1 MQTVYIGNT
10 LINDVMLGSQR
21 MDDVIQTIT
30 LPVDILIVASGGGGG
45 SAGVGNNNGSG
56 GGAGAGRYLS
66 ASFSL
71 IQTGTAYSF
80 TIGSAGTGGSNGGDA
95 TAFGVT
101 CTGGGSGG
109 GTASGGNSG
118 GSGGGASVAVPS
130 SAGNATSATGNYGI
144 GYGVAG
150 ATSAGFP
157 STLIGG
163 NGGGAGGT
171 FAGSTTP
178 KSWLDGINYAEGGYA
193 GRQSHTQST
202 LYGSGGDGADVNL
215 GTTTGNTGVKGII
228 KLRYAGSGSQA
239 TGGQISFSG
248 GYTYHTFT
256 ASGTFTY

>member
-1 MQTVYIGNT
+1 
-10 LINDVMLGSQR
+10 
-21 MDDVIQTIT
+21 MDDVIQTT
-30 LPVDILIVASGGGGG
+30 MLPIDILIVASGGGGG
-45 SAGVGNNNGSG
+45 SAGGGNNNGSG

-71 IQTGTAYSF
+71 VQTGTTYSF
-80 TIGSAGTGGSNGGDA
+80 TIANAGTGGNNGGDS

-101 CTGGGSGG
+101 CTGGGAGN
-109 GTASGGNSG
+109 GGNG
-118 GSGGGASVAVPS
+118 GSGGGAWVANPTAAG
-130 SAGNATSATGNYGI
+130 SATNATGNYGI

-150 ATSAGFP
+150 GTSGGFP
-157 STLIGG
+157 STFIGG

-171 FAGSTTP
+171 GAGSPTP

-202 LYGSGGDGADVNL
+202 LYGSGGDGADVDL
-215 GTTTGNTGVKGII
+215 STTVGKTGVKGII

-239 TGGQISFSG
+239 TGGQISFSS

-256 ASGTFTY
+256 SSGDFTY

>member
-1 MQTVYIGNT
+1 MQTVYVGNT

-21 MDDVIQTIT
+21 MDDALQATM
-30 LPVDILIVASGGGGG
+30 LPIDILIVASGGGGG
-45 SAGVGNNNGSG
+45 SAGGGNNNGSG

-71 IQTGTAYSF
+71 VQSGITYSF
-80 TIGSAGTGGSNGGDA
+80 TIGNPGTGGNNGGNA

-130 SAGNATSATGNYGI
+130 SAGNATNATGNYGI
-144 GYGVAG
+144 GYGAAG
-150 ATSAGFP
+150 GTNAGFP
-157 STLIGG
+157 STFVGS

-171 FAGSTTP
+171 VAGSPTP

-202 LYGSGGDGADVNL
+202 LYGSGGDGADVDL
-215 GTTTGNTGVKGII
+215 GTTTGKTGVKGII

-239 TGGQISFSG
+239 TGGEISFSS

-256 ASGTFTY
+256 ASGNFTY